1 MLLIGF
7 RNFNFTSEYRM
18 NLRLWKEEAG
28 NLASNIA
35 SFTREATKMDLRG
48 CPASWLFVRPLFKK
62 YLSAFPSWCSGNESD

>member
-7 RNFNFTSEYRM
+7 RKFNFTSEYRI

-35 SFTREATKMDLRG
+35 SFMREATKMDLRG

-62 YLSAFPSWCSGNESD
+62 YLSEFPSWHSGNESD